1 MRPPILSCGVKMP
14 SRIANPLSYVAT
26 AAVIF
31 AVLWLGV
38 RGGILGT
45 GVVSVTLQIL
55 GLLIVV
61 WARLTFGIRSFHFA
75 ASPTQGGLVTNGP
88 YRYVRNPI
96 YSGALLV
103 ILTGVAV
110 HASAG
115 NVALGAVAAGALI
128 TRLLCEEQLLA
139 IVYPQYR
146 DYARKTKRLIPFL
159 I

>member
-1 MRPPILSCGVKMP
+1 MP

-26 AAVIF
+26 AVVIVAV
-31 AVLWLGV
+31 VWLGV

-45 GVVSVTLQIL
+45 GVVSDALQIL
-55 GLLIVV
+55 GLLVVV

-96 YSGALLV
+96 YSGALLIIV
-103 ILTGVAV
+103 SGVVV
-110 HASAG
+110 HASVA
-115 NVALGAVAAGALI
+115 NVALGAVAVGALVVRI
-128 TRLLCEEQLLA
+128 LCEEQLLPT
-139 IVYPQYR
+139 VYPEYQ
-146 DYARKTKRLIPFL
+146 DYARKTPRLVPFL